1 MKDNTRKFIHDVVF
15 TTCLS
20 FLLIS
25 FLFIGTFALIGEG
38 IGGGDQ
44 TLFQF
49 FSYLFVKLYL
59 CVLPF
64 CLCLGFANRM
74 FQLPLSRALLRLIH
88 FFATFAAYFIFM
100 DLVFNFILEDGTV
113 QIGQI
118 IRHTIPF
125 FVFYPLV
132 LGITSLG
139 RSLFLPKEKQEY
151 RNILD

>member
-1 MKDNTRKFIHDVVF
+1 
-15 TTCLS
+15 
-20 FLLIS
+20 
-25 FLFIGTFALIGEG
+25 
-38 IGGGDQ
+38 
-44 TLFQF
+44 
-49 FSYLFVKLYL
+49 
-59 CVLPF
+59 
-64 CLCLGFANRM
+64 
-74 FQLPLSRALLRLIH
+74 
-88 FFATFAAYFIFM
+88 M